1 MQMTTTNLVECE
13 LAKYYTRCTDC
24 IISSTSALNLLR
36 QKLKGRQITQQ
47 MKGKKKQKKWEKYCR
62 NGGNNKS

>member
-36 QKLKGRQITQQ
+36 QKLKGRKITQQ
-47 MKGKKKQKKWEKYCR
+47 MKGKKK
-62 NGGNNKS
+62 